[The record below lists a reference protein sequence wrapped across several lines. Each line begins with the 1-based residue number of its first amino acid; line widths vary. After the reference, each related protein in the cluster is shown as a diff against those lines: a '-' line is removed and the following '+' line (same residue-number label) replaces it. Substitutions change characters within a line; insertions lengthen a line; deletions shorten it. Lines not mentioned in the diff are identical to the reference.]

1 MKQDRNK
8 IDVRSSIEIAQ
19 ALLKKMQAYESAI
32 KAKPIKSRAEKRH
45 VTFLGSLLKS
55 NSTK

>member
-1 MKQDRNK
+1 MKQHQNK
-8 IDVRSSIEIAQ
+8 IKTRSSIQIAQ
-19 ALLKKMQAYESAI
+19 ALITKMQAYESAI
-32 KAKPIKSRAEKRH
+32 NSKPLKSPAEKRH